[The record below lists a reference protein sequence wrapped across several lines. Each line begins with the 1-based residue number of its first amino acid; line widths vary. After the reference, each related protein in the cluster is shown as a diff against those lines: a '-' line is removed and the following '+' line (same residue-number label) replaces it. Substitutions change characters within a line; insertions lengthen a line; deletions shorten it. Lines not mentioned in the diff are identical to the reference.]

1 MSRQILAAVFFL
13 LISAGFVRAEADEAE
28 PVEIVKAQLKEQ
40 TDEAKGKVI
49 VSWKLDLKNPT
60 LELRRPTV
68 IISFKDDEKQEV
80 VVGVVS
86 VSPLYPHELKTFNGN
101 FDIPV
106 KTREKVKSARPEI
119 KSSVVAEAKPF
130 IVEPM
135 NLEEIAGDENE
146 ALIKWTVALKSESP
160 THEKTLIQAIFI
172 DEDKRNVECTGGSS
186 IVKVIESGWEGF
198 LTGQLRIERDC
209 WQKVRAMTNTA
220 YYLPSLPHEKM
231 SSQKMAVSDTSPLM
245 Q

>member
-13 LISAGFVRAEADEAE
+13 LISACFVRAEADETE
-28 PVEIVKAQLKEQ
+28 PVKIVKAQLKEQ

-49 VSWKLDLKNPT
+49 VSWKLDLKNST

-68 IISFKDDEKQEV
+68 VISFKNDEKQEV

-86 VSPLYPHELKTFNGN
+86 VSPLYPKELKTFTGS

-106 KTREKVKSARPEI
+106 ETREKVKSARPEI
-119 KSSVVAEAKPF
+119 NSSVVAEAEPF

-135 NLEEIAGDENE
+135 NLEEIAGDEYE
-146 ALIKWTVALKSESP
+146 ALIKWTVALKSKAP
-160 THEKTLIQAIFI
+160 TDEKTLIQAIFV
-172 DEDKRNVECTGGSS
+172 DEDNRNVECTGGSS

-198 LTGQLRIERDC
+198 LTGQLKVERDC
-209 WQKVRAMTNTA
+209 WQKVHAMTNTA
-220 YYLPSLPHEKM
+220 YVLPSAPREKTH
-231 SSQKMAVSDTSPLM
+231 SEGMAVSGASPLM
-245 Q
+245 P